1 VRTVEMEGYAGKP
14 IHSLSDWEEY
24 AMPPDRKRK
33 HWTPGRSACE
43 LGRVWTANGEPE
55 TPIELTQLLNS
66 HDATRGTVI
75 RKGVTECETRLPPV
89 RNGPRCHDLVLLAE
103 QRHSTATICIEAKA
117 DEPFG
122 GTVAEELQKARK
134 RPFTKFPERLD
145 WLTRSLLGLPAFS
158 DEGHSTL
165 SNQIRGLPYQ
175 LFAAIA
181 GTLLEAQFR
190 RSTKAVLVI
199 HEFRTEKTEDE
210 KIEHNARE
218 LESFLR
224 FVLKQNGATDDNFK
238 LHYGQLIGP
247 LPLLERAF
255 RGVSKMPHD
264 IPLFVGKVR
273 TDRTAV
279 CTRNPE
285 G

>member
-1 VRTVEMEGYAGKP
+1 VQTVEIEGYAGKP
-14 IHSLSDWEEY
+14 IHSLSDWEEH

-55 TPIELTQLLNS
+55 TPTELTQLLNS

-75 RKGVTECETRLPPV
+75 RRGMTEYETQLPPGPS
-89 RNGPRCHDLVLLAE
+89 GPRCHDLVLLAE
-103 QRHSTATICIEAKA
+103 QGDSTSTICVEAKA

-122 GTVAEELQKARK
+122 GTLAEELQKARK
-134 RPFTKFPERLD
+134 RPSTRFPERLD

-158 DEGHSTL
+158 DEGHETL

-181 GTLLEAQFR
+181 GTLLEAEFR

-199 HEFRTEKTEDE
+199 HEFRTEKTEDR

-224 FVLKQNGATDDNFK
+224 FLLQQNGAIDDNFK
-238 LHYGQLIGP
+238 LRYGQLIGP
-247 LPLLERAF
+247 LPFIERDVT
-255 RGVSKMPHD
+255 GVRKMPHG
-264 IPLFVGKVR
+264 IPLFVGKIR
-273 TDRTAV
+273 TDRTGI